1 MLATWEEYYDKF
13 YDWSENTQTNKLYS
27 VESLGPAD
35 EVAEVMLELASH
47 HEDAVNRIAR
57 KAIEQKIIFSA
68 QNISDL
74 TLSMDSG
81 LQGQMALQSA
91 SAFSEEDI
99 QNLEGSLDDE
109 IIIKLYKAKGLHV
122 PDVFIDDESQEVMDD
137 VLERGKQRT
146 GFFSKMAMAFY

>member
-35 EVAEVMLELASH
+35 EVAEVMLELALH

-99 QNLEGSLDDE
+99 QNLEGSLGG
-109 IIIKLYKAKGLHV
+109 Y
-122 PDVFIDDESQEVMDD
+122 
-137 VLERGKQRT
+137 ERSSFCAGST
-146 GFFSKMAMAFY
+146 TE